1 MEREKRQPTWR
12 DPTWRAIPRDVSQ
25 DRIDAAHLHINTEH
39 VKRDVSVAL
48 GLRALAALEADGVIG
63 RLAKEN
69 YSVMGYQEN
78 GCEVWRSKTGP
89 EIVNRLGHEAA
100 SEVPPLAVRV
110 IGTAPVAQIEVIKD
124 EKVVYSVN
132 PGSREVT
139 LTYLDQE
146 PVPGTSYYYVR
157 VIQEDR
163 QVA

>member
-1 MEREKRQPTWR
+1 MVFTEQPTR
-12 DPTWRAIPRDVSQ
+12 EAIFEAIHKRHAYGATDNIVLDV
-25 DRIDAAHLHINTEH
+25 RMGEH
-39 VKRDVSVAL
+39 F
-48 GLRALAALEADGVIG
+48 
-63 RLAKEN
+63 
-69 YSVMGYQEN
+69 MGDEF
-78 GCEVWRSKTGP
+78 
-89 EIVNRLGHEAA
+89 AA